1 MSIPPVH
8 PLVLTALVVRHGANF
23 TQAGAAWLHARWL
36 PWLLIPVWAI
46 ALALYARSRS
56 RR

>member
-8 PLVLTALVVRHGANF
+8 PAVLTALVVRHGPRF
-23 TQAGAAWLHARWL
+23 TQAGAPWDARWL

-56 RR
+56 GR